1 MARFDIFINPNRA
14 ATHAYYLDVQS
25 DFVRLS
31 TRWCIPLFRH
41 EATRRIVQ
49 SAQAVIALD
58 GQHYV
63 MDAANLLTVPASL
76 LRQRAGRLSSSEQ
89 LSAESCIEFMLR
101 GY

>member
-1 MARFDIFINPNRA
+1 MSRFDIFVNPNQA
-14 ATHAYYLDVQS
+14 ATHVLYVDVQS

-31 TRWCIPLFRH
+31 TRWCIPLQRH
-41 EATRRIVQ
+41 VPSRPIVQ
-49 SAQAVIALD
+49 GAQALIEVD
-58 GQHYV
+58 QHEYV
-63 MDAANLLTVPASL
+63 MDTANLLAVPAVL